1 MLDSCLLP
9 SVKDL
14 QTENHTWQI
23 VEPTIYQYLDLAR
36 SLLCVDDENR
46 ILVNPV
52 IHRGIMLG
60 ILSRW
65 LVSGDLETVTEAEAS
80 EVLNTV
86 FRMIFQPVIDTADD
100 SNDSI
105 DRENPNP
112 FDLNLL
118 YELDTVCRHYS
129 QLPADIIHK
138 ITLRQLHYYYYLAY
152 NREAS
157 DYESR
162 IALAGGKLKKPLQR
176 LKLLN
181 GDNQITN
188 TANMTAKEKA
198 AYFSRLRRKE
208 GRQPGRL
215 T

>member
-1 MLDSCLLP
+1 MLESCLLP
-9 SVKDL
+9 SVKEI
-14 QTENHTWQI
+14 QTSGHSWRIE
-23 VEPTIYQYLDLAR
+23 EPSIYNYIDLAR
-36 SLLCVDDENR
+36 SLLCVDSENR

-65 LVSGDLETVTEAEAS
+65 LITGDLETVTEAEAS
-80 EVLNTV
+80 EVLNAV
-86 FRMIFQPVIDTADD
+86 FRMIFQPVIDTDTND
-100 SNDSI
+100 SNNK
-105 DRENPNP
+105 ETPNP

-152 NREAS
+152 NREANE
-157 DYESR
+157 YESK

-181 GDNQITN
+181 GDTTQQN

-198 AYFSRLRRKE
+198 AYFSKLRRKE

-215 T
+215 A

>member
-14 QTENHTWQI
+14 QTENHTWRI
-23 VEPTIYQYLDLAR
+23 EEPTIYQYLDLAR
-36 SLLCVDDENR
+36 SLLCVDRENR
-46 ILVNPV
+46 ILVNPI

-65 LVSGDLETVTEAEAS
+65 LTAGDLETVTEAEAS

-86 FRMIFQPVIDTADD
+86 FRMIFAPVIDTDT
-100 SNDSI
+100 NDK
-105 DRENPNP
+105 ETPNP

-181 GDNQITN
+181 GDTTQQVS

-198 AYFSRLRRKE
+198 AYFSKLRRKE
-208 GRQPGRL
+208 GRSPGRL

>member
-1 MLDSCLLP
+1 MLESCLLP
-9 SVKDL
+9 SIKEL
-14 QTENHTWQI
+14 QTSAHTWRI
-23 VEPTIYQYLDLAR
+23 EEPSIFQYLDLAR

-46 ILVNPV
+46 ILVNPI

-60 ILSRW
+60 ILSKW
-65 LVSGDLETVTEAEAS
+65 LTAGDLETVSEAEAS
-80 EVLNTV
+80 EVLNAV
-86 FRMIFQPVIDTADD
+86 FRMIFQPVIDTDD
-100 SNDSI
+100 SNDSNK
-105 DRENPNP
+105 ETPNP

-138 ITLRQLHYYYYLAY
+138 ITLRQLHYLYYLAY

-157 DYESR
+157 DYESK

-181 GDNQITN
+181 GDTTQQN
-188 TANMTAKEKA
+188 TASMSPKEKA
-198 AYFSRLRRKE
+198 AYFSKLRRKE

-215 T
+215 A